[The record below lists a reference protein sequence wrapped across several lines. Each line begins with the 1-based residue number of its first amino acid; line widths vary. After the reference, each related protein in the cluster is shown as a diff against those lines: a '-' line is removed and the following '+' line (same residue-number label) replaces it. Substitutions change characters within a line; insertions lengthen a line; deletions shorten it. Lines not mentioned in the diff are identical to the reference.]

1 MNDVVREVAR
11 DAVGPENVVDPQD
24 LALWSEDMS
33 YILNERPGAYFLV
46 GVRGDEL
53 GAEPQHSA
61 RYDID
66 ERALDAGFL
75 MMTGI
80 AMHG

>member
-1 MNDVVREVAR
+1 
-11 DAVGPENVVDPQD
+11 
-24 LALWSEDMS
+24 MS